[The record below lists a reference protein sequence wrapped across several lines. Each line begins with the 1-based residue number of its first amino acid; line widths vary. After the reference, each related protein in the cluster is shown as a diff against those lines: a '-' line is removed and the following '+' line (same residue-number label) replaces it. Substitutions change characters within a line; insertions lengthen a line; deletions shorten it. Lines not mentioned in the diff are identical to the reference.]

1 MLSGALLL
9 PVKNESIGNFF
20 RKRFTK
26 VAIPLVVY
34 YILYIVA
41 KEGLVWLRPDH
52 WILMLRRILTGAP
65 MEAPHFWLVYVIIWL
80 YVLTPFMR
88 YIVHNIPDTVLSGV
102 IGVVFAICALDTY
115 LPLYGINSV
124 FGIVVDSY
132 AGTFLLGYFLSEKC
146 SRKVE
151 NFFMF
156 TGFLFAH
163 NDVFYGSYLFVGKA
177 PCVPKNKKQFLCA
190 VDQPVQLF
198 YSADPLGR
206 TSFCGQTETAC
217 QCARRWHCRRLYCD
231 DGTDS
236 FYLSNRCN
244 DP

>member
-1 MLSGALLL
+1 MQQKGRKFFH
-9 PVKNESIGNFF
+9 VYRISIIYWN
-20 RKRFTK
+20 
-26 VAIPLVVY
+26 
-34 YILYIVA
+34 
-41 KEGLVWLRPDH
+41 
-52 WILMLRRILTGAP
+52 
-65 MEAPHFWLVYVIIWL
+65 L
-80 YVLTPFMR
+80 YVDLER
-88 YIVHNIPDTVLSGV
+88 KWL
-102 IGVVFAICALDTY
+102 CQ
-115 LPLYGINSV
+115 LY
-124 FGIVVDSY
+124 
-132 AGTFLLGYFLSEKC
+132 LSE
-146 SRKVE
+146 
-151 NFFMF
+151 
-156 TGFLFAH
+156 FAH

-244 DP
+244 DPWQYAAEMAPETFYKKAETEIKIQGMNLSIDS